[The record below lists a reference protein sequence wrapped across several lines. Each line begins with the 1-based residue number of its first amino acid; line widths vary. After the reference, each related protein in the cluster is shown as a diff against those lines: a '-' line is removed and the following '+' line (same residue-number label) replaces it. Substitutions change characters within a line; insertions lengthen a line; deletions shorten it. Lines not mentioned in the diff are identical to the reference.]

1 MSGRPLDIVISGGG
15 TGGHVYPAL
24 AVADRLQAS
33 GATVRF
39 IGTAHGPEARLAP
52 LHGIGFEA
60 IASSGF
66 DRSRPLS
73 LLRGVM
79 VNLVSAL
86 KLAYAFGRNRP
97 DAIVGFG
104 GYVAIPVGLA
114 ARLRGI
120 PLVVH
125 EQNSVPGLTNTL
137 LSRWAEYVAVTY
149 PGSVDG
155 FAHPDRVVVT
165 GNPVRDE
172 VLSADRSASRTTLGI
187 GEDEVVLVV
196 FGGSSGARRINR
208 GAIAAAER
216 ILAMDGVRVVHVTGA
231 GEYDAVVE
239 AAEAAG
245 VSRDRWELHA
255 YRDDLPAL
263 LSAADLIVSR
273 AGATSIA
280 EITMLGAPSILVP
293 YPHATADHQT
303 KNAEA
308 LAHVGAAVVVPDD
321 EVEGPGFADTVA
333 SLLRDPHRRDTM
345 SAASGALGRADAAT
359 RVARLVLDAA
369 AAHPTTPDEQE
380 SK

>member
-1 MSGRPLDIVISGGG
+1 MSERPLDIVISGGG

-24 AVADRLQAS
+24 AVADQLRNS
-33 GATVRF
+33 GARVRF

-52 LHGIGFEA
+52 MHGLDFEA

-66 DRSRPLS
+66 DRSRPIS
-73 LLRGVM
+73 LLRGIAA
-79 VNLVSAL
+79 NIASAW
-86 KLAYAFGRNRP
+86 KLSRAFKRERP

-114 ARLRGI
+114 ARMRKI

-137 LSRWAEYVAVTY
+137 LSRWAEAVAVTY
-149 PGSVDG
+149 PDSAGG

-172 VLSADRSASRTTLGI
+172 VLSADRDASRRGLGI
-187 GEDEVVLVV
+187 SEGETLLVV
-196 FGGSSGARRINR
+196 FGGSSGARRINS
-208 GAIAAAER
+208 GVITAADD
-216 ILAMDGVRVVHVTGA
+216 ILAVEGVRVVHVTGA

-239 AAEAAG
+239 AAAAAG
-245 VSRDRWELHA
+245 VPLDRWELHA

-280 EITMLGAPSILVP
+280 EITVLGAPSVLVP

-308 LAHVGAAVVVPDD
+308 LANVGATVVVSDD
-321 EVEGPGFADTVA
+321 EVEAPGFADTVVT
-333 SLLRDPHRRDTM
+333 LLRDPLRRDTM
-345 SAASGALGRADAAT
+345 SAASGALGRADAAA

-369 AAHPTTPDEQE
+369 TANPTTLDERG
-380 SK
+380 ST